1 MEIDDLPDKKKKK
14 RTLHGK
20 VGNIVV
26 LNYSEIVIQLSST
39 AILVSSDS
47 AVATEV
53 DMYVCIYI
61 NEGSWRVASS
71 PKETRVL
78 SLAQWTLIH
87 VLLLRHF
94 LLRGIGYLL
103 LLLGSINAMCNDAE
117 GNENWKCLCVISKGK

>member
-26 LNYSEIVIQLSST
+26 LSYSEIVIQLSST

-53 DMYVCIYI
+53 DPCA
-61 NEGSWRVASS
+61 VAPPFFAPGNWISA
-71 PKETRVL
+71 PVAWLYK
-78 SLAQWTLIH
+78 
-87 VLLLRHF
+87 
-94 LLRGIGYLL
+94 
-103 LLLGSINAMCNDAE
+103 CN
-117 GNENWKCLCVISKGK
+117 VQRR